1 MQTQALQNVASYE
14 GEGVGLSVSVE
25 AKDAKAS
32 HRISSAV
39 GYGSD
44 SDSQYRRTESG
55 IGTREITITD
65 EQQQTLLTGQSA
77 QAMKDSVYTSLSS
90 VQVLNQTPLAKT
102 FNRQELEKELQI
114 QVEVGQAFSQNMASA
129 RRMLDY
135 RKSEYKA
142 AFKRGELS
150 EEAYE
155 DKVAMLDSVGL
166 GLSVLSAGLSS
177 PSDHAVGIAAAS
189 LSPLAAYQIG
199 QYAKAHKM
207 EGSAPHVIAHAV
219 LAGAVAAAG
228 GQDIVSSAVAAG
240 GAELLAPVLSQYLY
254 DKPSSELSAEEKQS
268 LLAILRLAGAGV
280 GAGAGG
286 SNLTQTA
293 QAVDGAVENNYLTPI
308 EYQRRQAILDRWEER
323 GKRGLTLDEAKEFA
337 ELMQKD
343 AYMDRLLSQY
353 QQDAKSLTAEERYF
367 LARHLDEIAQGDI
380 KKLERIIATPAN
392 NKMEDGRINEV
403 YAKVKQQLGIES
415 SMHMQLARATEPAAM
430 MIGGGGGLRIIK
442 DLGVLRGVLQSASES
457 VGVGVALS
465 FISSDDYTYA
475 NLINDIVLGVA
486 IGKKVDVFH
495 SVLKDIPSKVA
506 IRALADMESFYGG
519 KVLTPI
525 ISNSLGDRDRVIF
538 KNKTDSLRTE
548 GSRHDTA
555 EP

>member
-1 MQTQALQNVASYE
+1 M
-14 GEGVGLSVSVE
+14 
-25 AKDAKAS
+25 
-32 HRISSAV
+32 
-39 GYGSD
+39 
-44 SDSQYRRTESG
+44 
-55 IGTREITITD
+55 
-65 EQQQTLLTGQSA
+65 
-77 QAMKDSVYTSLSS
+77 YTSLSS

-102 FNRQELEKELQI
+102 FNRQSLEKELQT
-114 QVEVGQAFSQNMASA
+114 QVEVSQAFSQNVASA
-129 RRMLDY
+129 RRLLNH
-135 RKSEYKA
+135 RKAEYEA

-150 EEAYE
+150 EKAYE

-166 GLSVLSAGLSS
+166 GLSVLSAGLSA
-177 PSDHAVGIAAAS
+177 PSDHAVGIAVAS
-189 LSPLAAYQIG
+189 LSPVAAYQIG

-240 GAELLAPVLSQYLY
+240 GAELLAPVLSEYLY

-268 LLAILRLAGAGV
+268 LSAILRLAGAGV
-280 GAGAGG
+280 GASAGG
-286 SNLTQTA
+286 SNLPQTA

-367 LARHLDEIAQGDI
+367 LARRLDEIAQGDI
-380 KKLERIIATPAN
+380 KKLERIIATSAN

-403 YAKVKQQLGIES
+403 YAKVKQQLGIEN